1 MSSEMVPLSK
11 SLVTD
16 VALEF
21 LLPLPLHRVKL
32 AFMVRPGIKKG
43 IGERYMQ
50 SILIWDGRSNCVAR
64 QGQTRSEKLRLLI
77 SRLNVIAKKKAI

>member
-50 SILIWDGRSNCVAR
+50 SILIWDDEVIVSLDKFR
-64 QGQTRSEKLRLLI
+64 QEVKSLDC
-77 SRLNVIAKKKAI
+77 